1 MTDPIREPTNSKL
14 PYDLWNIEVV
24 LIWLLPFCAVLS
36 QEEIDGYVA
45 RLFDKGPPTT
55 WPADLLLPFSSENPP
70 PLVRATANLD
80 HSSNH
85 N

>member
-1 MTDPIREPTNSKL
+1 MADPSSEPTDDKL
-14 PYDLWNIEVV
+14 PYGLWNVVIV
-24 LIWLLPFCAVLS
+24 LIWLLPFCVVLS

-45 RLFDKGPPTT
+45 RLFNKDPLTA
-55 WPADLLLPFSSENPP
+55 WPADLPLPFNSENPP
-70 PLVRATANLD
+70 PLVRATVNLI

>member
-1 MTDPIREPTNSKL
+1 MVSF
-14 PYDLWNIEVV
+14 PYGLWNIEVV
-24 LIWLLPFCAVLS
+24 LIWFLPFCVVLS

-45 RLFDKGPPTT
+45 QLFDEDLSTT
-55 WPADLLLPFSSENPP
+55 WPADLPLPFSSENPP
-70 PLVRATANLD
+70 PLVRATVNLA